1 MLREQAP
8 AGFTLFP
15 QAVSACGGGG
25 AQGLRAL
32 RIDSDYDSDQDF
44 VGFDEARDEA

>member
-8 AGFTLFP
+8 AGFTSSRKQSLL
-15 QAVSACGGGG
+15 AGGGG

-32 RIDSDYDSDQDF
+32 RIDYDQD
-44 VGFDEARDEA
+44 DDDDQDLEPPNT